1 MRIHRGGTV
10 LSDAGE
16 PTKILVAEDSATV
29 RRLVCARLAADGYNV
44 IEAEDG
50 AEALELT
57 LSEQPTALV
66 LDKVMPKV
74 DGFEVVRQLRQRG
87 ETKALP
93 IVMLTERTGD
103 DDVVGGLQLGVDEYM
118 PKPFS
123 PRELSVRLARLLDR

>member
-1 MRIHRGGTV
+1 M
-10 LSDAGE
+10 LNDAADVA
-16 PTKILVAEDSATV
+16 KILVAEDSATV
-29 RRLVCARLAADGYNV
+29 RRLVCARLAADGYRV

-87 ETKALP
+87 DTKALP

-103 DDVVGGLQLGVDEYM
+103 DDVVGGLRLGVDEYM

-123 PRELSVRLARLLDR
+123 PRELSARLARLLER